1 MTTFDVHELTSIE
14 AVRKLHQR
22 VASDLRFLDLLLE
35 QLQQQQQAPA
45 PEPASAR
52 VVTHLRAAA

>member
-22 VASDLRFLDLLLE
+22 VAADLRFLDLLLE
-35 QLQQQQQAPA
+35 KLQQQQAPA
-45 PEPASAR
+45 PEPASAL
-52 VVTHLRAAA
+52 VITHLRAAA

>member
-35 QLQQQQQAPA
+35 RLQQQQSPA
-45 PEPASAR
+45 PEPASAA
-52 VVTHLRAAA
+52 VVIHLRAAA